1 MPICREQLAG
11 ILVRILHIM
20 AGNGN
25 GGAEVY
31 STDVMLALH
40 EKGIGHNID
49 QCVVMRET
57 APRYQEL
64 KAAGIRMAPEAL
76 HNPFRPWQR
85 HKMKQVIAREKPDI
99 IHCWMRRAASL
110 VPALAAKNG
119 PLIGWFGNYEVIK
132 HYAHCTDYVGVTKD
146 IIAHTIRE
154 GVKPEDATYIPTFP
168 SVIDAPALDRAT
180 LNTPANA
187 KVILTLSRLHPKKG
201 LDTLMHATKD
211 FADCYLWLAG
221 DGPMQKELETLA
233 AKLGIESRVRFLGWR
248 TDRGALLKAAD
259 ICAMPSNYEPFG
271 TVILEAWS
279 AKVPFVACESAGPAA
294 HIVNEHNG
302 MMVPINDAP
311 ALGAAIRRV
320 LDDNALQEKMVANGY
335 AEYIASFTKE
345 AVTQRWLAHYQHLLS
360 KFKQSKNNAA

>member
-1 MPICREQLAG
+1 MRL
-11 ILVRILHIM
+11 LHIM

-40 EKGIGHNID
+40 EKGID

-57 APRYQEL
+57 APRYNEL
-64 KAAGIRMAPEAL
+64 KAAGIRMAPEVL
-76 HNPFRPWQR
+76 HNPFRMWQR
-85 HKMKQVIAREKPDI
+85 HKMKQVIARENPDI

-110 VPALAAKNG
+110 VLTNAG
-119 PLIGWFGNYEVIK
+119 QTRPLIGWFGNYEVIK

-154 GVKPEDATYIPTFP
+154 GVPAEDATYIPTFP
-168 SVIDAPALDRAT
+168 SIIDAPALDRAT
-180 LNTPANA
+180 LNTPPGA
-187 KVILTLSRLHPKKG
+187 KVLLTLSRLHPKKG
-201 LDTLMHATKD
+201 LDTLMHAVKD

-221 DGPMQKELETLA
+221 DGPMQKELEALSV
-233 AKLGIESRVRFLGWR
+233 KLGIQDRVRFLGWR

-259 ICAMPSNYEPFG
+259 ICLLPSNYEPFG
-271 TVILEAWS
+271 TVILEAWC
-279 AKVPFVACESAGPAA
+279 AKVPFIACESAGPAA
-294 HIVNEHNG
+294 HIINEHNG

-311 ALGAAIRRV
+311 ALGKAIRRV
-320 LDDNALQEKMVANGY
+320 LDDKALQEKMVAQGY

-345 AVTQRWLAHYQHLLS
+345 AVTQRWLAHYQHLLD
-360 KFKQSKNNAA
+360 KFKQSHPRAATHRA

>member
-1 MPICREQLAG
+1 MRL
-11 ILVRILHIM
+11 LHIM

-40 EKGIGHNID
+40 EKGID

-57 APRYQEL
+57 APRYNEL
-64 KAAGIRMAPEAL
+64 KAAGIRMAPEVL
-76 HNPFRPWQR
+76 HNPFRMWQR
-85 HKMKQVIAREKPDI
+85 HKMKQVIARENPDI

-110 VPALAAKNG
+110 VPKNAG
-119 PLIGWFGNYEVIK
+119 ETRPLIGWFGNYEVIK

-154 GVKPEDATYIPTFP
+154 GVRAEDAQYIPTFP
-168 SVIDAPALDRAT
+168 SIIDAPALDRAT
-180 LNTPANA
+180 LNTPPDA
-187 KVILTLSRLHPKKG
+187 KVLLTLSRLHPKKG
-201 LDTLMHATKD
+201 LDILMHAVKD

-221 DGPMQKELETLA
+221 DGPMQNELQALSV
-233 AKLGIESRVRFLGWR
+233 KLGIQDRVRFLGWR

-259 ICAMPSNYEPFG
+259 ICLLPSNYEPFG
-271 TVILEAWS
+271 TVILEAWC
-279 AKVPFVACESAGPAA
+279 AKVPFIACESAGPAA
-294 HIVNEHNG
+294 HIINEQNG

-311 ALGAAIRRV
+311 ALGKAIRRT
-320 LDDNALQEKMVANGY
+320 LDDKALQEKMVAKGY

-345 AVTQRWLAHYQHLLS
+345 AVTQQWLNHYDHLLK
-360 KFKQSKNNAA
+360 KFKQSHPRVTKHTA